1 MRLGVRVRVRVV
13 TVFPHHGQMGGL
25 LMEGEGRLH
34 LIFVSSQLV
43 VHCMYGTLAALCIA
57 LCYLMVTP
65 TNIQ

>member
-1 MRLGVRVRVRVV
+1 MRLGVRVRVRVT
-13 TVFPHHGQMGGL
+13 TVFPHLGGGL
-25 LMEGEGRLH
+25 SLMMEGEGRLH

-43 VHCMYGTLAALCIA
+43 VRCMYGTLAALCIA